1 MGTTTEYQVDLFAL
15 FMLLGIGQGIFLS
28 VLFLL
33 KRGDKSRSNTIFGLL
48 LFSLSMIILEILLNY
63 TRYMLNVMYLFSFAN
78 SLIFTIGPLLFLYI
92 RRMLYGHTRNSLLH
106 FIPFFIYFLYYLF
119 YFNLQGDQ
127 LKFNAYNQW
136 YDLGLPY
143 FSDVARR
150 DFWIVNSLGIQHY
163 FTHLAAIHFSTYIIL
178 SLVTLTRYIKKSRD
192 SFFSIS
198 SFQIRW
204 LRNLVLAFIF
214 FLLIA
219 IIIALSVKIGT
230 YNYVHSTYLA
240 CLMYFISFNYISNS
254 IFFSGSNHGMTAS
267 IKYAKSSLSDELKQ
281 QLLEKINHLM
291 EEEKLFKDNL
301 LSLSSLAKRT
311 GASSNHV
318 SQVINECLNKS
329 FYDFLASYR
338 INEAKLIF
346 QSDEHQNITIEQ
358 VAYEVGY
365 NSKSAFNLAF
375 KKLVGSSPSD
385 YRRQIQ

>member
-1 MGTTTEYQVDLFAL
+1 MGTTTEYQADLFAL

-28 VLFLL
+28 LLFLL
-33 KRGDKSRSNTIFGLL
+33 KRGDKSGSNTILGLL
-48 LFSLSMIILEILLNY
+48 LLALSMIILEIFLNY

-92 RRMLYGHTRNSLLH
+92 RRMLYGHTRHSMLH

-119 YFNLQGDQ
+119 YFNLQGEQ

-143 FSDVARR
+143 FRDVARR
-150 DFWIVNSLGIQHY
+150 EFWIINSLGIQHY
-163 FTHLAAIHFSTYIIL
+163 YTYFAAIHFTTYIIL
-178 SLVTLTRYIKKSRD
+178 SLVTFTSYIRKSRD

-204 LRNLVLAFIF
+204 LRNLILAFIF

-219 IIIALSVKIGT
+219 VIIALSVKIGT

-254 IFFSGSNHGMTAS
+254 IFFSGSDNGMTS
-267 IKYAKSSLSDELKQ
+267 SMKYAKSSLSDELKQ
-281 QLLEKINHLM
+281 QLLEKIIHLI
-291 EEEKLFKDNL
+291 EDEKLFKDNL
-301 LSLSSLAKRT
+301 FSLSSLAKRA

-318 SQVINECLNKS
+318 SQVINECINKS
-329 FYDFLASYR
+329 FYDYLASCR
-338 INEAKLIF
+338 VNEAKLIL
-346 QSDEHQNITIEQ
+346 QSGRNQDITIEQ
-358 VAYEVGY
+358 LAYEVGY
-365 NSKSAFNLAF
+365 NSKSAFNSAF